1 MTKDLDPGMAEGNMK
16 RVEAIISSMTA
27 QERRN
32 PQVLNASRRRRIA
45 TGSGTT
51 VQDVNQLIKQFRDM
65 QKMMKQMGIMGGG
78 GKGKGKK
85 RRQGRMGANMMDMFG
100 R

>member
-1 MTKDLDPGMAEGNMK
+1 
-16 RVEAIISSMTA
+16 MTA

-65 QKMMKQMGIMGGG
+65 QKMMKQMGVMGGG
-78 GKGKGKK
+78 GKGGGKGKK
-85 RRQGRMGANMMDMFG
+85 RRQGRLGANVMDLFG